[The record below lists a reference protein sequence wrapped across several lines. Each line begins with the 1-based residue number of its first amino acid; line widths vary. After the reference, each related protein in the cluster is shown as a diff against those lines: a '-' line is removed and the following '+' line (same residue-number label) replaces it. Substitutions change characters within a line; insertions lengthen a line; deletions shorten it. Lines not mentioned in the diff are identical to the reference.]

1 MHGTC
6 STSHGGLVKSAL
18 LCSTAC
24 VLQVP
29 LRLRILHVFGTLSL
43 ADASVCR
50 TMQYKHVGSPIF
62 LDRTG
67 EALPGEYVAFRGE
80 RPEWYTGSIGDH
92 VSGYILGIKQAAECT
107 VRT

>member
-1 MHGTC
+1 M
-6 STSHGGLVKSAL
+6 TSSM
-18 LCSTAC
+18 LCSGLTYHVLHCGYAC
-24 VLQVP
+24 VPEMP
-29 LRLRILHVFGTLSL
+29 LLTHFLHFCDMQSL
-43 ADASVCR
+43 TNVSLCS

-67 EALPGEYVAFRGE
+67 EALPGEYMAFRGE

-107 VRT
+107 VRP